1 MCPNRVKDI
10 RVALASPGWLITPS
24 AHVTEV
30 MAHQEKLAALS
41 LTCQHSLIEYQ
52 PVLGMLRTLP
62 TTEAVPLARIPLE

>member
-1 MCPNRVKDI
+1 VPKSCERYPGGAS
-10 RVALASPGWLITPS
+10 VAGLLITPS

-52 PVLGMLRTLP
+52 PVLGMLRALP